1 MLPHPRAGAHRPRRP
16 GRRWH
21 LHRRAARHV
30 GRGAHHVLR
39 WFGSLAAVV
48 ILVALFGIWRL
59 MQGPIELNWLA
70 PYLET
75 AFDRA
80 GIGLKVAVSGVRFG
94 LDRTTQQLDLRAT
107 GVRVSLPDGAPLAS
121 FPEMATSFALGA
133 LLRGRLEP
141 TRVVVERPV
150 LHLVRDPS
158 GTISAQIGSGDQA
171 SPSLGPQMLENLA
184 GPRQAEAPLG
194 LLRELSIRGAT
205 VRVDDRRSGHTWE
218 AEGVDL
224 AVIRSAKGVRGD
236 FSLAVPMG
244 NSLPEVR
251 AYYRYFADRQVLD
264 LDMSILGVRPDDIP
278 PLIPELAQLQHL
290 DAPVSGTLR
299 TRIDLAHHQAMG
311 SRLDL
316 ALGKGELHSDWL
328 PTGSVALEKGEVEV
342 VYAPEASQAR
352 VEKAV
357 FDLGGGTQLVLD
369 GTLDGVTSE
378 LLATLPAALPPGHLA
393 AKFAGALKHVPLAR
407 LHELWPTSF
416 SPGGRRWAL
425 ANIHGGVLDEV
436 SLQAAVDLDPVT
448 HAGTVLNAQGGLRYH
463 DLTISYFNGLPMAR
477 KVNGT
482 ASFTG
487 DRVDFTPT
495 GGQVKGLKLSGGTLQ
510 LSDLG
515 HATEWA
521 TIDLAVS
528 GPLQD
533 ALEVIDAKPLHYAHA
548 IGIDPAQVG
557 GRTETQLHFKFP
569 LLADLKLDA
578 IEYRAKA
585 AISGAN
591 LGKAVLGRSLNDGNL
606 ALDLT
611 AAGAHVRGTARFDG
625 TPAKLDAN
633 VPFHAKNGTHAQYK
647 IALTLD
653 DDAQHRLD
661 FDFAPNRLKGPIA
674 ADVTYTV
681 QGPGRGEATALL
693 DLRGTTLAM
702 PEAGWKKPVDQPGW
716 AKVVLDLEND
726 QISRISKIEVK
737 APGLD
742 GHFAAEMGADHKHIN
757 EVTIERLVVG
767 NSEVGG
773 TVNRRGNGWIADIHA
788 LRVDARPL
796 LKEAASGTPSAPSS
810 MPLAVS
816 ARVDR
821 LVLGPQRELLKLTA
835 SLVRSNGLWQSG
847 RLDGY
852 FRNGHRLSL
861 RFGEN
866 GGHRLSFRSD
876 DFGAALQAFDIA
888 SGIVGGELT
897 IDGTFSQVGGQRTLQ
912 AHLEGQNYTLVR
924 APVMARILALPSL
937 TGFASTLSGAGLPFS
952 TVRGDF
958 SFSGTRLTIGRMLAF
973 GEAIGVTADGWI
985 DLDRDW
991 LELHGT
997 VAPAYLL
1004 NSIFGQVPVIGLLGG
1019 GSQGMFAANY
1029 RLSGASGEPQVIV
1042 NPLSALAPGILRQL
1056 FDPIVG
1062 VGTAQ
1067 Q

>member
-1 MLPHPRAGAHRPRRP
+1 VAVVVTHPRAGVRRHH
-16 GRRWH
+16 RRWH

-39 WFGSLAAVV
+39 WCGSLAAVV

-59 MQGPIELNWLA
+59 MQGPVELNWLA

-80 GIGLKVAVSGVRFG
+80 GVGLKVTVSGVRFG

-121 FPEMATSFALGA
+121 FPEMATSFALGS

-150 LHLVRDPS
+150 LHLVRDPN
-158 GTISAQIGSGDQA
+158 GTISAQIGSGDQ
-171 SPSLGPQMLENLA
+171 SPPSLGPQMLENLA
-184 GPRQAEAPLG
+184 GPREADAPLG

-224 AVIRSAKGVRGD
+224 AVVRGAKGVRGD
-236 FSLAVPMG
+236 FSLAMPMG
-244 NSLPEVR
+244 NSLPE
-251 AYYRYFADRQVLD
+251 AHAFYRYFADRQVLD
-264 LDMSILGVRPDDIP
+264 LDMKIDGVRPDDIP

-299 TRIDLAHHQAMG
+299 TRIDLAHHRAMG

-316 ALGKGELHSDWL
+316 ALGRGQLHSDWL
-328 PTGSVALEKGEVEV
+328 PTGSVALEKGEIAV
-342 VYAPEASQAR
+342 VYAPEASEAR

-369 GTLDGVTSE
+369 GAVEGVTSD
-378 LLATLPAALPPGHLA
+378 LIATLPAALPGHLT

-416 SPGGRRWAL
+416 SPGGRQWAL
-425 ANIHGGVLDEV
+425 ANIHSGILDEV
-436 SLQAAVDLDPVT
+436 TLKAALDLDPAT
-448 HAGTVLNAQGGLRYH
+448 HAGTVLSAQGGLRYH

-477 KVNGT
+477 KVSGT
-482 ASFTG
+482 ARFAG
-487 DRVDFTPT
+487 NRLDFTPT
-495 GGQVKGLKLSGGTLQ
+495 GGEVKALKVTGGTLQ
-510 LSDLG
+510 LSDLDG
-515 HATEWA
+515 PTQWA

-528 GPLQD
+528 GPLHD
-533 ALEVIDAKPLHYAHA
+533 VLDVIDAKPLHYAHA
-548 IGIDPAQVG
+548 IGIDPAQVS
-557 GRTETQLHFKFP
+557 GRTETELHFRFP

-578 IEYRAKA
+578 IEYRAKS

-591 LGKAVLGRSLNDGNL
+591 LGKAVLDRALTDANL

-611 AAGAHVRGTARFDG
+611 TAGAHVRGTARFDG

-633 VPFHAKNGTHAQYK
+633 VPFHAKGGAHAVYK

-661 FDFAPNRLKGPIA
+661 IDFAPERLKGPIA
-674 ADVTYTV
+674 ADVTYTL

-693 DLRGTTLAM
+693 DLRGTAM
-702 PEAGWKKPVDQPGW
+702 AIPEAGWKKPPDQPGS

-726 QISRISKIEVK
+726 QISRISQVEVK

-742 GHFAAEMGADHKHIN
+742 GHFVAEIGPDHKHIDR
-757 EVTIERLVVG
+757 VSIEHLVVG
-767 NSEVGG
+767 NSEVSG
-773 TVNRRGNGWIADIHA
+773 TVNRHGDGWIADIHA

-796 LKEAASGTPSAPSS
+796 LKEAASGTPSSPSS
-810 MPLAVS
+810 QPLAVS

-821 LVLGPQRELLKLTA
+821 LVLGPQRELAKLTA
-835 SLVRSNGLWQSG
+835 SLVRANGIWQSG
-847 RLDGY
+847 RIDGY
-852 FRNGHRLSL
+852 FHNGHRLAL

-866 GGHRLSFRSD
+866 GSHQLSFRSD

-888 SGIVGGELT
+888 SGIVGGQLT
-897 IDGTFSQVGGQRTLQ
+897 IDGTFSQVGGHRTLQ
-912 AHLEGQNYTLVR
+912 AHVEGQNYTLVH
-924 APVMARILALPSL
+924 APVMARLLAVPSL
-937 TGFASTLSGAGLPFS
+937 TGFASMLSGSGLPFS

-958 SFSGTRLTIGRMLAF
+958 SFSGSLLTIDRVLAF
-973 GEAIGVTADGWI
+973 GEAIGVTAKGWI

-991 LELHGT
+991 LELQGT
-997 VAPAYLL
+997 VAPAYML
-1004 NSIFGQVPVIGLLGG
+1004 NSIIGHVPVIGLLGG
-1019 GSQGMFAANY
+1019 GSQGLFAANY

-1062 VGTAQ
+1062 VGAAQ
-1067 Q
+1067 QQ